1 MKKIYIMTLALF
13 VAAVVSAQ
21 VTVTYKVDITN
32 YLTGDGVELNE
43 NGMRIGGNFGDRGAT
58 LADETTVATWS
69 PSDASCAMTDEGENI
84 WSISIVY
91 AADQIGEEQLFKFV
105 NGDWGT
111 NEGGET
117 SGIATGGCGLD
128 DGAGNINR
136 QLEIPSNNI
145 SLTYCYD
152 SCSACDG
159 SDALVSMNEIKS
171 VENLSVFPNPT
182 NDITTFKYTLINEKR
197 VEISVFDMLGK
208 EVATV
213 FNGILGAGTYQV
225 DAELNTLE
233 NGVYTYQMRIGEE
246 VTTGQILKQ

>member
-32 YLTGDGVELNE
+32 YLTGDGVELSE
-43 NGMRIGGNFGDRGAT
+43 NGMRIGGDFTTQGASI
-58 LADETTVATWS
+58 ADWS
-69 PSDASCAMTDEGENI
+69 PSDASCAMTDEGDNV
-84 WSISIVY
+84 WSISVEY
-91 AADQIGEEQLFKFV
+91 PAESIGNTQSFKFV

-117 SGIATGGCGLD
+117 SGIVTGGCGVD
-128 DGAGNINR
+128 DGSGNINR

-152 SCSACDG
+152 SCKTCAGD
-159 SDALVSMNEIKS
+159 DALVGMNEIKS

-182 NDITTFKYTLINEKR
+182 TDVTSFKYTLNNENR
-197 VEISVFDMLGK
+197 VEIRVFDMLGK
-208 EVATV
+208 EVAVV
-213 FNGILGAGTYQV
+213 FNGTLQAGTYQV
-225 DAELNTLE
+225 DAELGNLE

-246 VTTGQILKQ
+246 VTSGQILKQ

>member
-43 NGMRIGGNFGDRGAT
+43 NGMRIGGNFTTVGGA
-58 LADETTVATWS
+58 LADGTAV
-69 PSDASCAMTDEGENI
+69 SDWAPANAECAMTDEGDNV
-84 WSISIVY
+84 WSISVVY
-91 AADQIGEEQLFKFV
+91 QADAIGTTQLFKFV

-117 SGIATGGCGLD
+117 SGIATGGCGVD

-136 QLEIPSNNI
+136 ELVVPSNNI

-182 NDITTFKYTLINEKR
+182 TDVTTFKYTLNNENR
-197 VEISVFDMLGK
+197 VVISVFDMLGK

-213 FNGILGAGTYQV
+213 FNGNLSAGTYQV